1 MDDTTKSEILRLL
14 DSASA
19 GDANA
24 ADQLVPLVYDEL
36 RQLAGNYLRREHP
49 GHSWDSTELVDEAY
63 LKLVG
68 QTRVDWNGKSHFI
81 AIAAT
86 MMRRLLVD
94 HARAKMRDKRGGD
107 RQRVYLADHVRV
119 SQNNDEDLLAVN
131 DAIDKL
137 ADLDPQQARIVELRF
152 FGGLTMDEVAEVLG
166 LSKRT
171 VEREWTMI
179 RAWLRREL
187 GEESGGE

>member
-1 MDDTTKSEILRLL
+1 MADKTKPEIAKLL
-14 DSASA
+14 ENASS
-19 GDANA
+19 GDAQA
-24 ADQLVPLVYDEL
+24 ADKLVPLVYDEL
-36 RQLAGNYLRREHP
+36 RRLAGAYLRREHP

-63 LKLVG
+63 MKLVD
-68 QTRVDWNGKSHFI
+68 QTRVDWKGKSHFI

-86 MMRRLLVD
+86 IMRRLLVD
-94 HARAKMRDKRGGD
+94 HARGKMREKRGGD
-107 RQRVYLADHVRV
+107 RQRVQLVDHVRV

-152 FGGLTMDEVAEVLG
+152 FGGLSMGEVAEVMG
-166 LSKRT
+166 ISKRT
-171 VEREWTMI
+171 AEREWTMI

-187 GEESGGE
+187 GDESARG